1 MSILSA
7 PQWINDLCEKFD
19 AYEYRILI
27 LVKLPDGHQFVTDSE
42 AIANRAQSELGA
54 ETIHVTELGE

>member
-7 PQWINDLCEKFD
+7 PQWINDLCEQLNV
-19 AYEYRILI
+19 YEYRILI
-27 LVKLPDGHQFVTDSE
+27 LVKLPNGHQFITDS
-42 AIANRAQSELGA
+42 ADIANRAQAELGA